1 MTKTPAKKSDSSF
14 IVTFRDARDG
24 AIVSL
29 RARTIK
35 DSTLGL
41 SFISISDFIFE
52 TEGIVVNPIEEQ
64 LRVRYAHVKSLHL
77 SIYTIISVE
86 EVGEEHKGLTFK
98 KDRSNLVALPGSSA
112 PGQGS

>member
-1 MTKTPAKKSDSSF
+1 MNKTPAKKSDSSF

-24 AIVSL
+24 AIVNL
-29 RARTIK
+29 RARTIR

-52 TEGIVVNPIEEQ
+52 TEGVVVNPVEEQ

-86 EVGEEHKGLTFK
+86 EVGEGHKGLSFK
-98 KDRSNLVALPGSSA
+98 KDRSNLVALPGNGA
-112 PGQGS
+112 PGHSN